1 MCVHGMVG
9 HGHELVVSGEEF
21 IITGRR
27 NARNFRF
34 ESRTCSV
41 HVRLEQTAP
50 LVEKLLDV
58 RIRLRTEYLAKQ
70 GLAFL
75 GLGIEHCGKV
85 ILRDH
90 DDATELLRIDSQK
103 AAHMIRNIRITRRE
117 RDTTGDVLER
127 GLRADLAQTLAA
139 LLGAGLGRGTIH
151 AILVPGMLENELDVG
166 ERVSRGMRRTH
177 LARRTQLIAC
187 DTI

>member
-9 HGHELVVSGEEF
+9 HGHELVVSGEEL

-50 LVEKLLDV
+50 LVEELLDV
-58 RIRLRTEYLAKQ
+58 RIRLRTEYLAEQ

-90 DDATELLRIDSQK
+90 DDATELLCIDSQK
-103 AAHMIRNIRITRRE
+103 VAHLIRNIRITRRE

-151 AILVPGMLENELDVG
+151 AILA
-166 ERVSRGMRRTH
+166 SRHVRKR
-177 LARRTQLIAC
+177 ARRR
-187 DTI
+187 